1 MDTAGNDEESDAEG
15 RDRYYGT
22 AQPNNAISG
31 ISGFTGSISSS
42 SSSSS
47 SSSGKTHTKDR
58 KANTNTNQK
67 EKAQATSTRKGLK
80 NGFDNVTMYVNI

>member
-31 ISGFTGSISSS
+31 ISGFTGSISSGS

-47 SSSGKTHTKDR
+47 KTHTKDR

-80 NGFDNVTMYVNI
+80 NGFDNVTMYVNT